1 MHHPVVSPGTPIV
14 TRELAVV
21 ARPRRESVVNPVVT
35 REAGRGPDLGSARES
50 GGTRAALTGRLHVGT
65 SGFAYEAW
73 RNGFYPEGLS
83 PRRMLR
89 HYASVLRS
97 VEINYTFRRLPS
109 EAVIARWRHETPDG
123 FRFTLK
129 AHQRITHF
137 KRLEGT
143 ADDVAELVLATA
155 GLGDRLGA
163 ILFQLPPTLQ
173 YEPERLERF
182 LGELPAGPRFAME
195 FRHESWSAPQVREAL
210 AAHGVALCGAE
221 TDAAAL
227 AEIPV
232 TAEHV
237 YLRLRRTSYTA
248 RALAAWARR
257 IRPLLGEGHDVFCFF
272 KHEDGGLGPAYAQAL
287 CKRLAP

>member
-1 MHHPVVSPGTPIV
+1 MKAATPVGT
-14 TRELAVV
+14 TRQDFDANAATAVGMT
-21 ARPRRESVVNPVVT
+21 RPDIGPNAAT
-35 REAGRGPDLGSARES
+35 RV
-50 GGTRAALTGRLHVGT
+50 GTTRKDVDVKAATAVGTLHVGT

-109 EAVIARWRHETPDG
+109 EAVVARWRAETPER

-143 ADDVAELVLATA
+143 APDVAELVTAAA
-155 GLGDRLGA
+155 GLGGRLGA
-163 ILFQLPPTLQ
+163 ILFQLPPTLH

-182 LGELPAGPRFAME
+182 LGELPADPRFAME
-195 FRHESWSAPQVREAL
+195 FRHESWSAPEVQEAL

-221 TDAAAL
+221 TEAAAL

-232 TAEHV
+232 TAGHV
-237 YLRLRRTSYTA
+237 YLRLRRGHYPP

-257 IRPLLGEGHDVFCFF
+257 IRPLLGEGHDVFCYF
-272 KHEDGGLGPAYAQAL
+272 KHEDGALGAAYAQAL
-287 CKRLAP
+287 RKRLSEYA

>member
-1 MHHPVVSPGTPIV
+1 M
-14 TRELAVV
+14 
-21 ARPRRESVVNPVVT
+21 
-35 REAGRGPDLGSARES
+35 GSARAS

-89 HYASVLRS
+89 HYASVLPS

-129 AHQRITHF
+129 AHRRITHF
-137 KRLEGT
+137 KRLEG
-143 ADDVAELVLATA
+143 AGDDVAELVRTTA

-163 ILFQLPPTLQ
+163 ILFQLPATFH
-173 YEPERLERF
+173 YEPGPLERF
-182 LGELPAGPRFAME
+182 LEGLPAGPRFAIE
-195 FRHESWSAPQVREAL
+195 FRHESWSAPRVREAL
-210 AAHGVALCGAE
+210 EAHGVALCGAE
-221 TDAAAL
+221 TDATGL

-232 TAEHV
+232 TAGHV
-237 YLRLRRTSYTA
+237 YLRLRRTNYPA

-257 IRPLLGEGHDVFCFF
+257 IRPLLAEGHDVFCYF
-272 KHEDGGLGPAYAQAL
+272 KHEDGGLGPACAQEL
-287 CKRLAP
+287 QKRLVP